1 MILEKLTAIGTDGSR
16 VMLWFSDGSK
26 MRVPAYM
33 VSDLGLYGGLRL
45 SEDDL
50 TDLMAEAQK
59 ASAKDRAVRIV
70 STASVSQRE
79 LKRRL
84 VQRGET
90 PEDAEEAVSWLREL
104 GAVDDAAM
112 ARRIVE
118 RCVEKGYGEAR
129 IRQTLYEKGIPKEHW
144 EGALEG
150 LPDMS
155 GAIDAFLER
164 RFRGCEALE
173 QKEIKRAADALLR
186 RGHSWSDISA
196 GLRRYQ
202 LTLEDASWGI

>member
-1 MILEKLTAIGTDGSR
+1 MILEKLTAVGTDGSR
-16 VMLWFSDGSK
+16 VMLWFDDGTK
-26 MRVPAYM
+26 MRVPTRVVA
-33 VSDLGLYGGLRL
+33 DLGLYGGMEL
-45 SEDDL
+45 SEEELSDFL
-50 TDLMAEAQK
+50 AEARR

-70 STASVSQRE
+70 STTGVSQKE

-90 PEDAEEAVSWLREL
+90 PEDADEAVSWLKEL
-104 GAVDDAAM
+104 GAVDDEAM

-129 IRQTLYEKGIPKEHW
+129 IRQTLYEKGIPREFW
-144 EGALEG
+144 GAAMEN

-164 RFRGCEALE
+164 RFRGRDTPD
-173 QKEIKRAADALLR
+173 QKEIKRASDALLR
-186 RGHSWSDISA
+186 RGHSWSDVSA
-196 GLRRYQ
+196 ALRRYQ
-202 LTLEDASWGI
+202 ASLEDEDWGI

>member
-1 MILEKLTAIGTDGSR
+1 MILEKLTAVGTDGSR

-26 MRVPAYM
+26 MRVPTRV
-33 VSDLGLYGGLRL
+33 VSDLGLYGGMELTEDEL
-45 SEDDL
+45 SDFL
-50 TDLMAEAQK
+50 AEARR

-70 STASVSQRE
+70 STTGVSQKE

-84 VQRGET
+84 VQRGEN
-90 PEDAEEAVSWLREL
+90 PEDADEAVSWLKGL
-104 GAVDDAAM
+104 GAVDDEAM

-118 RCVEKGYGEAR
+118 RCAEKGYGEAR

-144 EGALEG
+144 DDALED

-155 GAIDAFLER
+155 GAIDRFLEK
-164 RFRGCEALE
+164 RFCGGEID
-173 QKEIKRAADALLR
+173 QKEIKRATDALLR

-196 GLRRYQ
+196 ALRRYQ
-202 LTLEDASWGI
+202 ISLEEESWGF